1 MFIDEQQ
8 LRAFIKDS
16 GLISRADFDAAVK
29 EAGQRK
35 QSAGAVLV
43 AGGKISEDDLRKM
56 QAYLLGI
63 PFVDLKQQRIEFETL
78 SIIPEPIAR
87 NHNIVSFKKN
97 ADSLEVAMLDTDD
110 LAAIDFIKKKTH
122 FKILPRLTD
131 TASIKSALLQYQKSL
146 KAEFGDLIKEET
158 DALRQIP
165 EGGGEE
171 TISATDLKKQAEDL
185 PVIRIVDT
193 LLKHAILQDA
203 SDIHIEPG
211 ETELTVRYRIDG
223 LLHDAMVL
231 PRHAAGAIVARI
243 KVLAALKLDEKRL
256 PQDGRFKVGTGG
268 DKVSLRVSV
277 LPTYFGEK
285 VVM

>member
-63 PFVDLKQQRIEFETL
+63 PFVDLKQQKIEFETL
-78 SIIPEPIAR
+78 SLIPEPIAR
-87 NHNIVSFKKN
+87 THNIVAFKKTAN
-97 ADSLEVAMLDTDD
+97 LPTATDIGQAGTLEVAMLDTDD

-158 DALRQIP
+158 DALRELPQA
-165 EGGGEE
+165 GEDAL
-171 TISATDLKKQAEDL
+171 SAADLKKQAEDL
-185 PVIRIVDT
+185 PIVRIVDT
-193 LLKHAILQDA
+193 LLKHAVLQNA
-203 SDIHIEPG
+203 SDIHVEPM
-211 ETELTVRYRIDG
+211 EKELIVRYRI
-223 LLHDAMVL
+223 
-231 PRHAAGAIVARI
+231 
-243 KVLAALKLDEKRL
+243 
-256 PQDGRFKVGTGG
+256 
-268 DKVSLRVSV
+268 
-277 LPTYFGEK
+277 
-285 VVM
+285 